1 MFQSVLQSV
10 AMVQTHR
17 QDPVGD
23 VFLLDMLRAH
33 VRTQRMACAGDRDTR
48 RLPRIGMGGID
59 KLLHRHGHELS
70 CRTPLLPLPYE
81 TKRMGSYLLFAVALY
96 AGGMYVENIM
106 GMWLTYAVRIV
117 LLLIYVGVVCT
128 FENVPVLSP
137 FSVALLRR

>member
-1 MFQSVLQSV
+1 
-10 AMVQTHR
+10 MVMSY
-17 QDPVGD
+17 
-23 VFLLDMLRAH
+23 L
-33 VRTQRMACAGDRDTR
+33 AGR
-48 RLPRIGMGGID
+48 RYY
-59 KLLHRHGHELS
+59 
-70 CRTPLLPLPYE
+70 PLPYE

-137 FSVALLRR
+137 FSVAFSGDDT